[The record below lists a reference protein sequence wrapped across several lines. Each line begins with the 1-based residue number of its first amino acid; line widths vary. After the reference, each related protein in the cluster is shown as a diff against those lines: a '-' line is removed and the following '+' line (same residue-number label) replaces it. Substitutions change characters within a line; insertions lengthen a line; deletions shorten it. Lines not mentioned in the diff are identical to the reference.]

1 MLGEIAIVP
10 GADFHLPLRLGAV
23 PIDKP
28 VRSLMWLRKFCSG
41 FKSATA
47 ASAAQEGLLRLAE
60 LVSCGLCCLL
70 LSGKG
75 AQVFAANHGLP
86 WLALAPTPG
95 DLEVFGSW
103 HYDILGDLCALGP
116 CNR

>member
-1 MLGEIAIVP
+1 MLGEIAIVL
-10 GADFHLPLRLGAV
+10 GADLHLPLRLSAV

-28 VRSLMWLRKFCSG
+28 VRSLRVRSLGWLG
-41 FKSATA
+41 LV
-47 ASAAQEGLLRLAE
+47 AAQEGLLRLAE

-86 WLALAPTPG
+86 WLALARAPG
-95 DLEVFGSW
+95 GMEVFDRW
-103 HYDILGDLCALGP
+103 HYDNSGDLCALGP